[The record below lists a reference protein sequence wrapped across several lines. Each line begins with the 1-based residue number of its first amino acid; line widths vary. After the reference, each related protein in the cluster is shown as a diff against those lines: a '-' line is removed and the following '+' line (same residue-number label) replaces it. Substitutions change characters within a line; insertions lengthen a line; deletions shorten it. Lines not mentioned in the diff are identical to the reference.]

1 MKKEF
6 DLFKKNIKVYIDY
19 IMTLDFKKLGIHF
32 FSLVFIIFI
41 GLLVYLP
48 IGLISDSLIQGLGI
62 IPNIPV
68 IVFSII
74 DWIFVL
80 VSFVVF
86 VCVFVYMFNRRFEEV
101 YAKEIN
107 DEMNKEVK
115 LEEDKIEKT
124 EREKVEKEQEDD
136 EMELNSEEE

>member
-1 MKKEF
+1 MKNEL

-19 IMTLDFKKLGIHF
+19 LMTLDFKKLGIHF

-48 IGLISDSLIQGLGI
+48 ISLISDSLIQGLGI

-68 IVFSII
+68 VVFSII

-80 VSFVVF
+80 ISFVVF
-86 VCVFVYMFNRRFEEV
+86 VYVFMYMFNRRFEEV
-101 YAKEIN
+101 YEQEIN
-107 DEMNKEVK
+107 EEMNKETK
-115 LEEDKIEKT
+115 LEEKNEKIE
-124 EREKVEKEQEDD
+124 EEKVEEKQEDD
-136 EMELNSEEE
+136 EMELTSEEE